1 MDFDRFIPEGAVFF
15 LPSTI
20 DGWKDINEPV
30 PARFYSAHMCFTLG
44 QFAEEVQHDPE
55 YYFHGEEISIAVRA
69 YTHGYDLFHPH
80 RATTWHEYTR
90 KGRVKHWDDHTGK
103 GKTTNWGKTN
113 SESHL
118 RNRKLFEMD
127 GLTREGI
134 DFGKYDFGTERTL
147 RDYEEYAGICF
158 KNRAIQQHTID
169 RKDPPNP
176 SVPSSKFEASCLSI
190 FKHCIDVNFKDL
202 PLDDYDFW
210 CVAFQDKTGDTMFRK
225 DADPTEIKRM
235 KSDPDGYFKIWR
247 EFNAKEKP
255 NKWLVWPHSKKE
267 GWCDQITGN
276 L

>member
-20 DGWKDINEPV
+20 EGWTKINEPV

-44 QFAEEVQHDPE
+44 KFAEEVQHDPE

-80 RATTWHEYTR
+80 RATVWHEYTR
-90 KGRVKHWDDHTGK
+90 KGRVKHWDDHTGRN
-103 GKTTNWGKTN
+103 KTTNWGTTN

-118 RNRKLFEMD
+118 RNRKLFQMD
-127 GLTREGI
+127 GETRKGI

-147 RDYEEYAGICF
+147 RDYEKYAGICF
-158 KNRAIQQHTID
+158 KNRGVQQHTVD
-169 RKDPPNP
+169 RKTPPGP
-176 SVPSSKFEASCLSI
+176 KVPAKKFEDSCMTI
-190 FKHCIDVNFKDL
+190 FKHCIDVAFDQL

-210 CVAFQDKTGDTMFRK
+210 CVAFNDEKGETLFRK
-225 DADPTEIKRM
+225 DADQNEIDRM
-235 KSDPDGYFKIWR
+235 KNDPDGYFKIWR
-247 EFNAKEKP
+247 EFNASQP
-255 NKWLVWPHSKKE
+255 PDSWLVWPHSKAK
-267 GWCDQITGN
+267 GWCDQVTGS